1 MEFLLVMVIFFFA
14 LTIHEYAHGWIA
26 YKKGDPT
33 AFYSGRLTL
42 NPLAH
47 IDPVGTVIFPIV
59 LLIMTQGKFTFGWA
73 KPVPINYQAL
83 NNPKKD
89 ILWVGLAGPLANIAF
104 ALVLSLLVRMLGYGT
119 FLHQII
125 TTGIFINL
133 LFAVFNLIPIPP
145 LDGSRVVMG
154 LLPPDL
160 AYEYSKLE
168 QFGFIILILLL
179 VLGLIHKI
187 VLPIVIG
194 IARLMGVGL

>member
-1 MEFLLVMVIFFFA
+1 MSLFAVIFYILAAVILAATAMAVTRRDPVHAVVYLVGSFFGSAMLFFLLGAPFLAALEVI
-14 LTIHEYAHGWIA
+14 IYAGAIMILFLFIIMKRIGYVA
-26 YKKGDPT
+26 
-33 AFYSGRLTL
+33 
-42 NPLAH
+42 
-47 IDPVGTVIFPIV
+47 VGVIVI
-59 LLIMTQGKFTFGWA
+59 
-73 KPVPINYQAL
+73 
-83 NNPKKD
+83 
-89 ILWVGLAGPLANIAF
+89 F